1 MECQEFRKSIPEFAS
16 MSLKYDQMARC
27 LEHVEGCA
35 SCRDEPEIY
44 FILER
49 GIKDNE
55 AFDGPFVLKNIVN
68 ECFDKA
74 RQTINRGRRMKR
86 LKELLKIFIYI
97 ILFAAVVV
105 LVTYLL

>member
-35 SCRDEPEIY
+35 SCRDELEIY
-44 FILER
+44 FIVER

-55 AFDGPFVLKNIVN
+55 AFDQCNFH
-68 ECFDKA
+68 
-74 RQTINRGRRMKR
+74 NRRPDLSGDGD
-86 LKELLKIFIYI
+86 
-97 ILFAAVVV
+97 V
-105 LVTYLL
+105 